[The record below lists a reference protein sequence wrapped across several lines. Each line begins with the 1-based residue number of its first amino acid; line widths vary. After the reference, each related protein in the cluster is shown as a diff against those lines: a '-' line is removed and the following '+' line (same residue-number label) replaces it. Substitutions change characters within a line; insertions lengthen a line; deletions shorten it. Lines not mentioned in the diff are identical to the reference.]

1 MKFQFLLFLAF
12 GFLLNS
18 GFVGC
23 GSGRAGNVSDNGP
36 APGVQFIQSNE
47 FDPVLETAAAEGKLV
62 FIDFYTDWCGPCKL
76 MDREV
81 FSDRNLGE
89 FFDDNFISYKVNAE
103 KGNGGVLSTVYGVK
117 AFPTLLFVDSE
128 GKVLERA
135 ENSLTIS
142 QLRRMANDALAAGDV
157 GMVD

>member
-1 MKFQFLLFLAF
+1 MKYSFLFLLAI
-12 GFLLNS
+12 GFLLNT
-18 GFVGC
+18 GFGC
-23 GSGRAGNVSDNGP
+23 GSKRTTMNDTTQRV
-36 APGVQFIQSNE
+36 GVQFVTNNT
-47 FDPVLETAAAEGKLV
+47 FDPVLEMAAEEGKLV

-81 FSDRNLGE
+81 FSNRELGE

-103 KGNGGVLSTVYGVK
+103 KGNGGVLSTVYNVK
-117 AFPTLLFVDSE
+117 SFPTLLFVNANGRE
-128 GKVLERA
+128 LERA

-142 QLRRMANDALAAGDV
+142 QLRRLAKDALAQTRV